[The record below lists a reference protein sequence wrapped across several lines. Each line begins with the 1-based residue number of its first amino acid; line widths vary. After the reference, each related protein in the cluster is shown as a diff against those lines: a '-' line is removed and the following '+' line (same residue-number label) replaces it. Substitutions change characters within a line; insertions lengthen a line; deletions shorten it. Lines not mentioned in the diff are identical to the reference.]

1 MLKGTTARLALGA
14 LVVGFLVGCASE
26 VRPTSG
32 GGLQPG
38 TDPALERQV
47 ANYSAVIRRLV
58 SKDHTFGTEGPG
70 LEVIY
75 VLDRPVD
82 TAGSPDTGTAPEQEG
97 EPFSKELRARLRTA
111 LSDLPPIEF
120 VSDQEDVVVKKD
132 GFPMVKGGDGL
143 VTLGLLPEGEKRVEV
158 PASLYFTGLAGIWLT
173 YVVEGS
179 GADWKVTGT
188 TGPVAIS

>member
-1 MLKGTTARLALGA
+1 MMKRLTAVLALGTV
-14 LVVGFLVGCASE
+14 VVGLLVGCASK

-38 TDPALERQV
+38 TDPFLERQI
-47 ANYSAVIRRLV
+47 AIYSAVIRQLV
-58 SKDHTFGTEGPG
+58 TKDHTFGEEGPG

-75 VLDRPVD
+75 VLERPMD
-82 TAGSPDTGTAPEQEG
+82 QAGSPDAGASDRGG
-97 EPFSKELRARLRTA
+97 EPFSEEFRARLRLA
-111 LSDLPPIEF
+111 LSDLPPLEF
-120 VSDQEDVVVKKD
+120 VADRDEVMVEKD

-143 VTLGLLPEGEKRVEV
+143 VTLGPLPENGSRLEV

-173 YVVEGS
+173 YVVEGA
-179 GADWKVTGT
+179 GDDWKVTGT